1 MISEDDNEEDLY
13 LDNYFANDNFL
24 DPEEDL
30 AVALLAETS
39 DTADK
44 SSVTT
49 NNDESTL
56 VDFNNDISITASSVN
71 NQDDVIINDIFVTE
85 SDSKN
90 DLKDSSVTPCDEES
104 DFNISSTTDSPVI
117 NNQNSLG
124 DINDSSETDST
135 VIDDQNSLGDSNDS
149 SVTDSTVID
158 DQNSLGDF
166 NDSSETDSTVIND
179 QNSLGDYNDS
189 SVTGSTVIN
198 EQNSTVE
205 FNDSFEMDSAAENLS
220 IDYQEEIVKFDEL
233 EAVSSDTI
241 SEGNSI
247 TDINDIEED
256 MSVDFGDN
264 FFQNEDTTSKHSN
277 VTDNSSSSQIA
288 SAILGTREDVN
299 STTLTSTQTEED
311 CPNILFSTS
320 ENEESTNNVY
330 ENLTQIIQKEPAKQ
344 NETDKDIF
352 QLTDLTTKPFGTQIE
367 SPNSHIWDSSETYDE
382 DAGKTTTF
390 KPSTGK
396 STLDR

>member
-1 MISEDDNEEDLY
+1 M
-13 LDNYFANDNFL
+13 
-24 DPEEDL
+24 
-30 AVALLAETS
+30 
-39 DTADK
+39 
-44 SSVTT
+44 
-49 NNDESTL
+49 
-56 VDFNNDISITASSVN
+56 
-71 NQDDVIINDIFVTE
+71 
-85 SDSKN
+85 
-90 DLKDSSVTPCDEES
+90 
-104 DFNISSTTDSPVI
+104 
-117 NNQNSLG
+117 
-124 DINDSSETDST
+124 
-135 VIDDQNSLGDSNDS
+135 
-149 SVTDSTVID
+149 
-158 DQNSLGDF
+158 
-166 NDSSETDSTVIND
+166 
-179 QNSLGDYNDS
+179 
-189 SVTGSTVIN
+189 
-198 EQNSTVE
+198 
-205 FNDSFEMDSAAENLS
+205 SF
-220 IDYQEEIVKFDEL
+220 
-233 EAVSSDTI
+233 I

-264 FFQNEDTTSKHSN
+264 FFQNEETTSKHSN

-288 SAILGTREDVN
+288 SAVLGTREDVN

-367 SPNSHIWDSSETYDE
+367 SPNSHIWESSETYDE